1 MTLKGGILTLIFTA
15 GRTTASDPQAGSGDP
30 VPVVS
35 EGEETKLDDSDA
47 SLEKDDMDVSKDN
60 IISEGSE
67 VGQRDKLTGSLKEP
81 DDEEGLPGP
90 EDGTSKA
97 AAQ

>member
-1 MTLKGGILTLIFTA
+1 MSGDESTDEVDFT
-15 GRTTASDPQAGSGDP
+15 GRTTASDPQAKADDP
-30 VPVVS
+30 VPVVN

-81 DDEEGLPGP
+81 SDDEGLPGP
-90 EDGTSKA
+90 EDGTSAA